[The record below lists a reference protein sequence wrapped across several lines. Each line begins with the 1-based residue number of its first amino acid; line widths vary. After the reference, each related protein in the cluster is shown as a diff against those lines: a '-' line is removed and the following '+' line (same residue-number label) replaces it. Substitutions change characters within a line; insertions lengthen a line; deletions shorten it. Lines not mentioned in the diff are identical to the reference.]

1 MLVYVILFSYLCTNE
16 MREKMNKKFKA
27 IVAYGDEAYE
37 IKCEHEGET
46 HTAQE
51 WYEIYSKGCG
61 KYNPTEI
68 LEFDTE
74 DELRNA
80 TMDAGTSMFPKYYQT
95 EGITDSAYTE

>member
-1 MLVYVILFSYLCTNE
+1 

-37 IKCEHEGET
+37 IKSEHEGET

-80 TMDAGTSMFPKYYQT
+80 TMDAGTSMFPKYYQVS
-95 EGITDSAYTE
+95 GISDSAYTV